1 MFCGLISLLQ
11 RHVARCEQTDFD
23 VVNWEDVA
31 VVHHQI
37 DVIEGNAFRL
47 EAVIDNLLM
56 EAGIVLAPGDALLSD
71 RKCNVPVAQKAGTDI
86 VVVGVNAKNV
96 SVVLGHEAFS
106 SLGQNT

>member
-1 MFCGLISLLQ
+1 MSLN
-11 RHVARCEQTDFD
+11 R
-23 VVNWEDVA
+23 EDVA
-31 VVHHQI
+31 VAHHQI

-96 SVVLGHEAFS
+96 SVALGHEGLIWIKPRNCATA
-106 SLGQNT
+106 SLSGPLLSA